1 MASLLLSRTWHGNR
15 YHMVDPAQ
23 TEVKEHWQDTCNV
36 RREKWR
42 ISHPQAEMPD
52 VEYDCTSRWKP
63 DQVEDKRGADIAWRS
78 GVQLLVDRRNADS
91 GESPA
96 Y

>member
-1 MASLLLSRTWHGNR
+1 MIDSFLAQLEDGCLLWQLD
-15 YHMVDPAQ
+15 VD
-23 TEVKEHWQDTCNV
+23 EF
-36 RREKWR
+36 
-42 ISHPQAEMPD
+42 
-52 VEYDCTSRWKP
+52 WKP